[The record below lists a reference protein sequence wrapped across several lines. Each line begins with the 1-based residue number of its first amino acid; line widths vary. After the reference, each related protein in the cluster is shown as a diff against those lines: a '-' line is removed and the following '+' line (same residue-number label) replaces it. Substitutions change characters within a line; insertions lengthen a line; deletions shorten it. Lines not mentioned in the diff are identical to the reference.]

1 MFTAYFIIAV
11 IVLLV
16 LRQAGRINTGEMI
29 ISILLL
35 PFVPAIL
42 AACIAWYAAKFLF
55 IVFFR
60 KW

>member
-1 MFTAYFIIAV
+1 MFTAYFIIAI

-35 PFVPAIL
+35 PLVPAIL

-55 IVFFR
+55 TVFFKR
-60 KW
+60 W